1 MNPVTI
7 IFRDGNRKDPYSELQ
22 PEPISVISLKML
34 VDFGAG
40 LLGGAAGVLVGHPFD
55 TVKVHMQMDDPH
67 NPKYKG
73 TLHCLKTI
81 IHKDGVR
88 GLYRGITSP
97 IGGIGFVNAIVFG
110 VYGNVQRLSSDPDSL
125 MSHFYAGS
133 VAGVAQS
140 FVCAPMELAKTR
152 LQLATQIDT
161 GIKFRGPIHCL
172 THILR
177 TEGIRATYKG
187 LLATILRDIPGFA
200 SYFVSYEFF
209 MRQMETP
216 SIAYTLTAGGS
227 AGCVSWLFCYPID
240 VVKTHMQA
248 DALGKDAK
256 YNGFLDCAIKGFKSD
271 GLQYFFRGLNST
283 LIRSFPMNAA
293 TFLVVSLVMNF
304 FNSKDGMDS
313 IDHTAEQPLNVVT
326 LENTRQTDFDATP
339 PSTVE
344 EVVRKIITDNA
355 ISSHHHQY
363 VSTPKDV
370 VHSQI
375 TSSTNTINISKES
388 KKRLASDCNLK

>member
-1 MNPVTI
+1 
-7 IFRDGNRKDPYSELQ
+7 
-22 PEPISVISLKML
+22 ML

-55 TVKVHMQMDDPH
+55 TVKVHMQMDNPR

-73 TLHCLKTI
+73 TVDCLKTI
-81 IHKDGVR
+81 IRKDGFR

-110 VYGNVQRLSSDPDSL
+110 VYGNVQRFSSDPNSL
-125 MSHFYAGS
+125 LSHFYAGS

-152 LQLATQIDT
+152 LQLATQIDS

-200 SYFVSYEFF
+200 SYFVSYEFM
-209 MRQMETP
+209 MRQMQTP
-216 SIAYTLTAGGS
+216 SIAYTLTAGGL
-227 AGCVSWLFCYPID
+227 AGCTSWLFCYPID

-271 GLQYFFRGLNST
+271 GPQYFFRGLNST

-293 TFLVVSLVMNF
+293 CFLVVSMVLDF
-304 FNSKDGMDS
+304 FNAKNGMDS
-313 IDHTAEQPLNVVT
+313 VDHNAEQPLSVVT
-326 LENTRQTDFDATP
+326 LDNTKQGDFDTNTP

-344 EVVRKIITDNA
+344 EVVRKIITENA

-370 VHSQI
+370 VHSQF
-375 TSSTNTINISKES
+375 TSNSNSTINIPKES